1 MVRGSAPAS
10 RGLAPRQISKD
21 GIVIARAG
29 CFGAPLMKVLGIDIG
44 GSAIKGAP
52 VDTSTGRLLAERFK
66 IETPLLLSPTEM
78 ADAAGMI
85 AAHFRWRG
93 PVGVGF
99 PGVIHGGT
107 ILTSANLDKKFIGC
121 DGIRL
126 FSKAVGT
133 SVALTNDAAAAGLAE
148 MQFGAGRKF
157 GGKALMLTLGTGVGS
172 VLFFRGA
179 LFPCELGH
187 LQMDGRDAE
196 KRVAASVKHRKDLSW
211 KEWGTR
217 LGHYI
222 RILEEILWPELI
234 IIGGGVSAKHEKFF
248 KYVKSRA
255 RMVPAEFLNEA
266 GIVGAALWAE
276 QERRA
281 R

>member
-1 MVRGSAPAS
+1 MA
-10 RGLAPRQISKD
+10 D
-21 GIVIARAG
+21 
-29 CFGAPLMKVLGIDIG
+29 
-44 GSAIKGAP
+44 
-52 VDTSTGRLLAERFK
+52 RFK
-66 IETPLLLSPTEM
+66 IETPLLLSPSEM

-93 PVGVGF
+93 PVGLGF

-107 ILTSANLDKKFIGC
+107 ILTSANLDKKFVGR

-126 FSKAVGT
+126 FGDSLGLP
-133 SVALTNDAAAAGLAE
+133 VALINDAAAAGLAE
-148 MQFGAGRKF
+148 MRFGAGRKF
-157 GGKALMLTLGTGVGS
+157 GGKTLLLTLGTGVGS

-187 LQMDGRDAE
+187 LQFDGRDAE
-196 KRVAASVKHRKDLSW
+196 KRVAASVKNRKGLSW

-217 LGHYI
+217 LGRYI
-222 RILEEILWPELI
+222 EVLEDILWPELI
-234 IIGGGVSAKHEKFF
+234 IIGGGISAKHAKFF
-248 KYVKSRA
+248 KFVKPRV

-276 QERRA
+276 RERRQGLLGA
-281 R
+281 RGS

>member
-1 MVRGSAPAS
+1 MCGN
-10 RGLAPRQISKD
+10 
-21 GIVIARAG
+21 
-29 CFGAPLMKVLGIDIG
+29 MKVLGIDIG

-52 VDTSTGRLLAERFK
+52 VDTATGRLLAARFK
-66 IETPLLLSPTEM
+66 IETPLLLSPAEM
-78 ADAAGMI
+78 ADAAAMI
-85 AAHFRWRG
+85 ATHFRWRG

-121 DGIRL
+121 DGIKL
-126 FSKAVGT
+126 FSKAIGLPI
-133 SVALTNDAAAAGLAE
+133 ALTNDAAAAGLAE
-148 MQFGAGRKF
+148 MRFGTGKNF
-157 GGKALMLTLGTGVGS
+157 DGKALMLTLGTGVGS

-196 KRVAASVKHRKDLSW
+196 KRVAASVKNRKNLSW
-211 KEWGTR
+211 KHWGTR
-217 LGHYI
+217 LGCYI
-222 RILEEILWPELI
+222 KMLEDVLWPELI

-248 KYVKSRA
+248 KYVKPRV
-255 RMVPAEFLNEA
+255 RMVPAEFFNEA

-276 QERRA
+276 QERRG
-281 R
+281 

>member
-1 MVRGSAPAS
+1 
-10 RGLAPRQISKD
+10 
-21 GIVIARAG
+21 
-29 CFGAPLMKVLGIDIG
+29 MKVLGIDIG

-52 VDTSTGRLLAERFK
+52 VDAATGRLLAGRFK
-66 IETPLLLSPTEM
+66 IETPLLLSPGEM
-78 ADAAGMI
+78 ADATAMI

-93 PVGVGF
+93 PVGIGF

-107 ILTSANLDKKFIGC
+107 ILTSANLDKKFVGC

-126 FSKAVGT
+126 FEKATGLR
-133 SVALTNDAAAAGLAE
+133 VALTNDAAAAGLAE
-148 MQFGAGRKF
+148 MRFGAGRDF

-211 KEWGTR
+211 KRWGER
-217 LGHYI
+217 LNRYLGT
-222 RILEEILWPELI
+222 LEGILWPELI
-234 IIGGGVSAKHEKFF
+234 VIGGGISAKHDKFF
-248 KYVKSRA
+248 KYLKTRA
-255 RMVPAEFLNEA
+255 RVVPAEFLNEA

-276 QERRA
+276 RERRG
-281 R
+281 

>member
-1 MVRGSAPAS
+1 
-10 RGLAPRQISKD
+10 
-21 GIVIARAG
+21 
-29 CFGAPLMKVLGIDIG
+29 MKVLGIDIG

-52 VDTSTGRLLAERFK
+52 VDTATGRLLAGRFK
-66 IETPLLLSPTEM
+66 IETPLLLSPSEM

-93 PVGVGF
+93 PIGVGF
-99 PGVIHGGT
+99 PGVIHGST

-121 DGIRL
+121 DAVKL
-126 FSKAVGT
+126 FGKAIGLP
-133 SVALTNDAAAAGLAE
+133 VALINDAAAAGLAE
-148 MQFGAGRKF
+148 MRFGTGRNF

-196 KRVAASVKHRKDLSW
+196 KRVAASVKHRKGLSW
-211 KEWGTR
+211 KQWGTR
-217 LGHYI
+217 LGGYI
-222 RILEEILWPELI
+222 ETLEDILWPELI

-248 KYVKSRA
+248 KYVKPRV

-276 QERRA
+276 RERHA
-281 R
+281 

>member
-1 MVRGSAPAS
+1 
-10 RGLAPRQISKD
+10 
-21 GIVIARAG
+21 
-29 CFGAPLMKVLGIDIG
+29 MKVLGIDIG

-52 VDTSTGRLLAERFK
+52 VDTATGRLLAGRFK

-93 PVGVGF
+93 PVGIGF
-99 PGVIHGGT
+99 PGVIHGDT
-107 ILTSANLDKKFIGC
+107 ILTSANLDKKFVGC
-121 DGIRL
+121 DAVKL
-126 FSKAVGT
+126 FGEAIGLP
-133 SVALTNDAAAAGLAE
+133 VALINDAAAAGLAE
-148 MQFGAGRKF
+148 MRFGTGRNF

-196 KRVAASVKHRKDLSW
+196 KRVAASVKHRKGLSW
-211 KEWGTR
+211 KQWGTR
-217 LGHYI
+217 LGKYI
-222 RILEEILWPELI
+222 EILEDILWPELI

-248 KYVKSRA
+248 KYVKPRV

-276 QERRA
+276 RERRG
-281 R
+281 

>member
-1 MVRGSAPAS
+1 
-10 RGLAPRQISKD
+10 
-21 GIVIARAG
+21 
-29 CFGAPLMKVLGIDIG
+29 MKVLGIDIG
-44 GSAIKGAP
+44 GSAVKGAP
-52 VDTSTGRLLAERFK
+52 VDTSTGRLLAGRFK
-66 IETPLLLSPTEM
+66 IETPLLLSPGEM

-121 DGIRL
+121 DGIKL
-126 FSKAVGT
+126 FSRATGRP
-133 SVALTNDAAAAGLAE
+133 VALTNDAAAAGLAE
-148 MQFGAGRKF
+148 MTFGTGKDF

-172 VLFFRGA
+172 ALFFRGC

-187 LQMDGRDAE
+187 LQLDGRDAE
-196 KRVAASVKHRKDLSW
+196 KRVAASIRHKKDLSW
-211 KEWGTR
+211 KQWGER

-222 RILEEILWPELI
+222 RALEDILWPELI
-234 IIGGGVSAKHEKFF
+234 IIGGGVSAKHDKFF
-248 KYVKSRA
+248 KYVRPRA

-276 QERRA
+276 RERNR
-281 R
+281 